1 MLTQDQEDRD
11 YRGSSS
17 QGKSF
22 KELDWGEQAGGQQWE
37 GEEWPH
43 GGQNSPEVPAQRWWG
58 VVGGEE

>member
-43 GGQNSPEVPAQRWWG
+43 GGQKSPEVPAQRWCG